1 MARLLWSAGGL
12 LLTLGIAALVFGWDT
27 LLWLPTA
34 VVEIAV
40 EHPETYGLIAGGIAL
55 MVLARALG
63 RRS

>member
-1 MARLLWSAGGL
+1 MVRLLWSAGGL
-12 LLTLGIAALVFGWDT
+12 LVTLGIAALVFGWDA

-34 VVEIAV
+34 AV
-40 EHPETYGLIAGGIAL
+40 EMAVEYPETYGLIAGGIVL